1 MSEKGV
7 FILKEKL
14 NGNDLIN
21 VGIFSA
27 IYFVI
32 VFITAMLGMVPIL
45 YPMLTVIFPLF
56 GGVVYMLFLTRVL
69 KTEG

>member
-7 FILKEKL
+7 FIMKEKL

-32 VFITAMLGMVPIL
+32 VFITAMLGEEMS
-45 YPMLTVIFPLF
+45 
-56 GGVVYMLFLTRVL
+56 
-69 KTEG
+69 